1 MLLYIGSG
9 NERLL
14 SYDFQGALE
23 DFEMASE
30 LIEDRLKNRYVEM
43 DVLILFGRIIAYD
56 NLGFIE
62 ATQDALVSLFT
73 LMIDDDDEEEDDE
86 ETEFEGYSEYE
97 ESGRETLLALA
108 NLARSP
114 NIRELLVKIFS
125 DD

>member
-1 MLLYIGSG
+1 
-9 NERLL
+9 
-14 SYDFQGALE
+14 
-23 DFEMASE
+23 MASE

-73 LMIDDDDEEEDDE
+73 SMIDDDDEEEDE